1 MLCRPVSGH
10 WEMPM
15 PISVP
20 LVTRAR
26 NPLAALER
34 LPGWWLGKATT
45 HRMLARDARDR
56 RLDAVAE
63 KHLRVAGEYERRAT
77 QLALR

>member
-1 MLCRPVSGH
+1 
-10 WEMPM
+10 MPM
-15 PISVP
+15 PNP
-20 LVTRAR
+20 ALLATRSR

-34 LPGWWLGKATT
+34 LPGWWLGKAVT

-63 KHLRVAGEYERRAT
+63 KHLRVATEYERRAT
-77 QLALR
+77 QLVLR